1 VPRIN
6 DADRRAR
13 DRTAPAQLFEAV
25 VTGFGDDG
33 RAYVTRRG
41 EQTQRG
47 PCYWRRE
54 VDAAG
59 IPFEPEVGD
68 TAFVQETDTG
78 RLAIMLLVPQ

>member
-1 VPRIN
+1 MPRIN

-13 DRTAPAQLFEAV
+13 DRTTPAQLWEAV
-25 VTGFGDDG
+25 VTGFDDDG

-41 EQTQRG
+41 EQVQRG

-59 IPFEPEVGD
+59 VPFGPEVGD
-68 TAFVQETDTG
+68 TAFVLESDTG
-78 RLAIMLLVPQ
+78 RLAIVMLVPQ